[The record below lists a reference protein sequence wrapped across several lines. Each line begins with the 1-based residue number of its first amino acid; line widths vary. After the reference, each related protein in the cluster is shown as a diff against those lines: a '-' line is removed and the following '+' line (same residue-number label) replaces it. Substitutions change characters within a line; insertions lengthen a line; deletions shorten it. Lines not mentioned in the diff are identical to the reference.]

1 MPHYYF
7 DVRHGDHLIV
17 DEDGFKLPNIAGV
30 QYQATRSLLELGRD
44 AVLGMDRDALR
55 SNSNK
60 IERMAIEVRNEAGP
74 VLQVNFT
81 FEVTDLIA

>member
-30 QYQATRSLLELGRD
+30 QYEATRSLMELGQD
-44 AVLGMDRDALR
+44 AVRSAGYDAC
-55 SNSNK
+55 K
-60 IERMAIEVRNEAGP
+60 TERMAIEVRNEAGP
-74 VLQVNFT
+74 VLQANFT
-81 FEVTDLIA
+81 FEVTAFPS